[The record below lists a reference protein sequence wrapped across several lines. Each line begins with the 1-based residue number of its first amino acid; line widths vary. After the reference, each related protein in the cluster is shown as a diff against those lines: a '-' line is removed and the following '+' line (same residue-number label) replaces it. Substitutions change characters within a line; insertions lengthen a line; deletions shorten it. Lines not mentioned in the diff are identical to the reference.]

1 MKNLKFTLVVV
12 LLSGF
17 SMTSCVDEDAKRAE
31 AEAQQAEMELKAE
44 MRKDSIEAE
53 NTARLER
60 EMVANNRTTINGISY
75 VRSMDNDVKAM
86 QISGWDGFNTLSIEM
101 KKLEGAD
108 MMTVKSTLPSLAK
121 TIAAL
126 KTTRP
131 EWMMTEEISE
141 DIKDLEK
148 EYNEYLKEKNAKE
161 KEVNENIEEI
171 NEAYADLV
179 EEINETFDKYVKI
192 NRKAIEEYNEEMQ
205 DDGDVDDAIE
215 EYNEEIKKMD
225 KVADDKKK

>member
-1 MKNLKFTLVVV
+1 MKNLKYTLGMLIFLGLAV
-12 LLSGF
+12 S
-17 SMTSCVDEDAKRAE
+17 SCVDEASKKAE

-53 NTARLER
+53 KTARLER

-75 VRSMDNDVKAM
+75 VRSMDNEVKAL
-86 QISGWDGFNTLSIEM
+86 QISGWDGFNSLSIEM

-108 MMTVKSTLPSLAK
+108 MMTMKSTLTSLAK
-121 TIAAL
+121 TIAAV

-148 EYNEYLKEKNAKE
+148 EYNEFLKEKNAKE
-161 KEVNENIEEI
+161 KEVIENMEEI

-192 NRKAIEEYNEEMQ
+192 NRKANEEYNEEMQ
-205 DDGDVDDAIE
+205 DDGDTDDAIE
-215 EYNEEIKKMD
+215 EYNEEIKKLD
-225 KVADDKKK
+225 KVADDRKK